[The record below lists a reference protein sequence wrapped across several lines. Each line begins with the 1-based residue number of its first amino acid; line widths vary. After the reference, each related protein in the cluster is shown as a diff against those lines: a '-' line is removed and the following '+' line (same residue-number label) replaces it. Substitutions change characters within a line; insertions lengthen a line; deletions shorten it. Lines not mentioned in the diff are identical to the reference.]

1 MLKMISMRE
10 KEIKPDGSP
19 DLQKRME
26 SIRKVN
32 ILKKMKDLS
41 LSLSIYIYILKNTKC
56 AYSHLWKNPL
66 LPATLPSMEVRVT
79 LFYPRKDFINSVF
92 IP

>member
-32 ILKKMKDLS
+32 
-41 LSLSIYIYILKNTKC
+41 ILKNTKC

>member
-41 LSLSIYIYILKNTKC
+41 LSLSIYIYI
-56 AYSHLWKNPL
+56 S
-66 LPATLPSMEVRVT
+66 
-79 LFYPRKDFINSVF
+79 
-92 IP
+92 